1 MMQFKK
7 VIFSVLLV
15 MLAMMLLASPA
26 MAQDNN
32 NDNDQFR
39 VVGYYSATSF
49 DEPLEKVQMDKY
61 THIMYGFLK
70 PQEDGSILPVPKPE
84 LLQEMVAQAHAND
97 VKVFAAVGG
106 WSYQNKPL
114 APTFAAMAADEQSR
128 TRFVQAM
135 VDVVNTYNL
144 DGVELDWEY
153 PKQETEADYEA
164 LVLELAQALHSQGK
178 ELSAAVAG
186 ATSATES
193 ATVSK
198 MITPAALDA
207 LDFVEIMAYDLHTT
221 EHSPLWFARTSVEY
235 WRNQLPADKIV
246 LGVPLYARPSW
257 VQYRHLVQANPEYAY
272 MNYVTAGPVSKLDS
286 SYNGLPLL
294 HDKTVYALKQTGGI
308 MFFDINEDADGEL
321 SAVSMADT
329 LVDQYNAV
337 GKTQFERQVWVYLN
351 NHPLEFI
358 ADDNMGQ
365 PFIDANGRTQL
376 PLRKVAQAIGVT
388 VDYEATTRTIK
399 LHNDQQ
405 TVTLQINTPEAMIGD
420 TVEPLDCAPMIVDN
434 RTYIPARVVFESFGY
449 QVQWNSYGRSVY
461 LQQATPGEQ

>member
-1 MMQFKK
+1 MQCKK
-7 VIFSVLLV
+7 SFFTMLLVLLA
-15 MLAMMLLASPA
+15 MLLLASPA
-26 MAQDNN
+26 MAQDN
-32 NDNDQFR
+32 DSEQFR

-49 DEPLEKVQMDKY
+49 DEPLERVQMDKY

-84 LLQEMVAQAHAND
+84 LLQEMVAKAHDSD

-135 VDVVNTYNL
+135 MDVVNTYNL

-153 PKQETEADYEA
+153 PQQETEADYEA
-164 LVLELAQALHSQGK
+164 LVLELAQALHNQGK

-186 ATSATES
+186 ATAANEK

-272 MNYVTAGPVSKLDS
+272 SNYVGAGPVSK
-286 SYNGLPLL
+286 
-294 HDKTVYALKQTGGI
+294 I
-308 MFFDINEDADGEL
+308 
-321 SAVSMADT
+321 
-329 LVDQYNAV
+329 
-337 GKTQFERQVWVYLN
+337 
-351 NHPLEFI
+351 
-358 ADDNMGQ
+358 
-365 PFIDANGRTQL
+365 GRAH
-376 PLRKVAQAIGVT
+376 V
-388 VDYEATTRTIK
+388 
-399 LHNDQQ
+399 
-405 TVTLQINTPEAMIGD
+405 
-420 TVEPLDCAPMIVDN
+420 
-434 RTYIPARVVFESFGY
+434 
-449 QVQWNSYGRSVY
+449 
-461 LQQATPGEQ
+461 

>member
-1 MMQFKK
+1 MQCKK
-7 VIFSVLLV
+7 SFFTILLVLLA
-15 MLAMMLLASPA
+15 MLLLASPVI
-26 MAQDNN
+26 AQDNGSE
-32 NDNDQFR
+32 QFR

-49 DEPLEKVQMDKY
+49 DETLERVQMDKY

-84 LLQEMVAQAHAND
+84 LLQEMVAKAHDSD

-135 VDVVNTYNL
+135 MDVVNTYNL

-153 PKQETEADYEA
+153 PQQETEADYEA
-164 LVLELAQALHSQGK
+164 LVLELAQALHNQGK

-186 ATSATES
+186 ATAANEK

-272 MNYVTAGPVSKLDS
+272 SNYVGAGPVSKLDS

-321 SAVSMADT
+321 SAVSMVDT
-329 LVDQYNAV
+329 LVDEYNAV
-337 GKTQFERQVWVYLN
+337 GKTQFERQVRVYLN
-351 NHPLEFI
+351 NHPLEFT
-358 ADDNMGQ
+358 AADNMGQ

-388 VDYEATTRTIK
+388 VDYEAVTRTIA

-405 TVTLQINTPEAMIGD
+405 SVTLQIDTPEAIIGD
-420 TVEPLDCAPMIVDN
+420 TVERLDCAPMIVDN